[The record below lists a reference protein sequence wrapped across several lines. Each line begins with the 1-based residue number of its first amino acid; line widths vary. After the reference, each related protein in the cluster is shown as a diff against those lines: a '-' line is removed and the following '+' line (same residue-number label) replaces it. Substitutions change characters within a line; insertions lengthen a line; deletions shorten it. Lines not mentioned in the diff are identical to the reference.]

1 MSNVSELNSKPISR
15 TSLTFKDKKYR
26 DQYLVQGDDKRKS
39 ILNVLYNDSGIVMP
53 YSPDINITT
62 TSTYAQAD
70 ITHSN
75 YDYHTFVKSSISTI
89 TVDVKLVSDTLE
101 NADRTL
107 AIIHLLRALSK
118 MYYGA
123 NDPNAG
129 TPPPIMLL
137 SAYGKYMI
145 NGMPVALRSFYMQLS
160 SDNDYV
166 HTSFDTQVPIEFNV
180 QLDLVHMPNPIK
192 IRDEFTMDKFI
203 DGSLVER
210 GYF

>member
-1 MSNVSELNSKPISR
+1 MPSVSELNSKPISR
-15 TSLTFKDKKYR
+15 TSLTFKDKKFR
-26 DQYLVQGDDKRKS
+26 DQYLGQGKS
-39 ILNVLYNDSGIVMP
+39 ILSVLYNDSGIVMP

-101 NADRTL
+101 NADKTL
-107 AIIHLLRALSK
+107 AIIHLLRSLSK

-145 NGMPVALRSFYMQLS
+145 NGLPVALRSFLYA
-160 SDNDYV
+160 V
-166 HTSFDTQVPIEFNV
+166 
-180 QLDLVHMPNPIK
+180 IK
-192 IRDEFTMDKFI
+192 
-203 DGSLVER
+203 
-210 GYF
+210 